1 MLERK
6 KRFNKFMRNHEM
18 IISDNTG
25 EGVFIIRKSELPEL
39 NNIVFGDKK
48 C

>member
-1 MLERK
+1 MLKRK

-18 IISDNTG
+18 M
-25 EGVFIIRKSELPEL
+25 EGVFIVIRKSELPEL
-39 NNIVFGDKK
+39 NNIIFGDEK